1 MGAPRLYW
9 WWDVICPV
17 CQPLSSY
24 SYAIHT
30 VGPPRPLIPVSR
42 GGGQTAKQT
51 GGWAASLLGRCS
63 TRRAWRSVSHLQRFQ
78 QRYRREAA
86 KQRAPRASGNP
97 GSYNVAQTR
106 EFVRAGAHV
115 IQMSLC
121 SKGGLRLPGLLPYL
135 TLHPLHNNIL
145 VTFYSP
151 GFPPGRYTALHASSA
166 PLVTTHP
173 GKFAQDVISRCL
185 PTNRGRVYVIHLF
198 KHDLRNEQIDHSL
211 ESFALQTHLLWIKVW
226 HSAKVIKVN

>member
-51 GGWAASLLGRCS
+51 GGWAASLFRRCS

-97 GSYNVAQTR
+97 GTYSVVQCSNAW
-106 EFVRAGAHV
+106 VRTCGRARNPDV
-115 IQMSLC
+115 SLQQRWPQASRAAPKVDFASTPQQHTC
-121 SKGGLRLPGLLPYL
+121 HILL
-135 TLHPLHNNIL
+135 T
-145 VTFYSP
+145 
-151 GFPPGRYTALHASSA
+151 GRYTALQASSA
-166 PLVTTHP
+166 PLVTAHP
-173 GKFAQDVISRCL
+173 SKFAQDVISRCL
-185 PTNRGRVYVIHLF
+185 PTNTGRVYVMHLF

-211 ESFALQTHLLWIKVW
+211 EFFALQTHLLWIKVW